1 MDSLQNLKF
10 PLVHRNTLNLDSAS
24 IVKQSTLNLDSFGP
38 EKRSSSQYNMLGS
51 MIGDFKSISVI
62 DEVEEFQE
70 QRQSR
75 IATIFNKRFSLSSL
89 FKKSTVD
96 LQAVVNLPDHS
107 EEKHQEIVIK
117 DLQAD

>member
-1 MDSLQNLKF
+1 
-10 PLVHRNTLNLDSAS
+10 
-24 IVKQSTLNLDSFGP
+24 
-38 EKRSSSQYNMLGS
+38 

-75 IATIFNKRFSLSSL
+75 IANIFNKKFSLSNL

-96 LQAVVNLPDHS
+96 LQAVVDLPDHS
-107 EEKHQEIVIK
+107 EENPQEIVIK
-117 DLQAD
+117 DIQAEKEVADQTEVPKKGFLSSLMEQRLQKKFFETKKFVASEVTLV